1 LGDPTFRKEETMSA
15 SAEWDKAL
23 SDAKRV
29 LGNTAK
35 INDKRMQAV
44 IKSALDAQKVW
55 DSFDTLREGIKKKL
69 LELQNAESKVKNGLV
84 QADDEISDDDYGLD
98 DKKPDEKKK
107 IDQAQAI
114 FSKFFKETQKTMD
127 GNIKNLDELDKHLM
141 NISKYKRAG

>member
-1 LGDPTFRKEETMSA
+1 MSA